1 MHSSSI
7 KFVLFYFCTSLI
19 ILLPSYIFSLIDLSF
34 IVLQVV
40 EQIGLVLHVKLY
52 VPRQKNTAEEWCCV
66 VQNLAATVLL
76 A

>member
-1 MHSSSI
+1 MHKI
-7 KFVLFYFCTSLI
+7 FCLYSFLHQLYNLPAI
-19 ILLPSYIFSLIDLSF
+19 ISFSLIDLSF
-34 IVLQVV
+34 IILQVV
-40 EQIGLVLHVKLY
+40 KKIGLGRRVRLY